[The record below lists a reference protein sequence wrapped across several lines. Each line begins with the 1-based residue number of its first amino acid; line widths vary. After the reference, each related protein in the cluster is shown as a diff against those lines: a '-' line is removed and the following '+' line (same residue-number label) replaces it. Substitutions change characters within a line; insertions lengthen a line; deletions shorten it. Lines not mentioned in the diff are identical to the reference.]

1 MCGIMGFSGKGE
13 AKEKI
18 IEGLYS
24 LEYRGYDSAG
34 ITVGNSETLQT
45 VKCKGRVSVLDE
57 KAASITDDCFFGIG
71 HTRWATHGEPS
82 KRNAHPHSS
91 ESVTLVHNGIIE
103 NYLEIRELLSKEG
116 YFFRSETD
124 TECVVHLI
132 DREYKKHHEPWS
144 AINSAI
150 SILNGSFALA
160 IIFHDRIGEIWAVRR
175 NNPLILSCADGS
187 SYLASDIP
195 AILRYSKSIMRLAD
209 DEIACLK
216 AGAVISYDKS
226 GTEKSVKFEDVPW
239 NFEMARKDGYEHFML
254 KEIHEQPEAAS
265 RTVKPYISSAGLPT
279 LEKIG
284 ISNKLLSEF
293 DGVSIIACGSA
304 YHAGIVGKNLIEKM
318 VKIPVF
324 VTLASEYR
332 YDPPVVTKN
341 PLIIAI
347 SQSGETADT
356 LAALKLAKEL
366 GAPSLGIINTV
377 GSAIARESDYVL
389 YTNAGPEIS
398 VATTKGYIT
407 QLSAMFLIAA
417 ALAHSKGNITDAFA
431 RNFLNVLSNDV
442 PAAISNVISRRSEIV
457 MLAKEIVDKNDL
469 YFIGRGCDY
478 AASIESSLKLKEIS
492 YIHSEA
498 YAAGELKHGT
508 LSLITDGVPVV
519 VLACDEKYHDKMIGN
534 IRETRARGAFVILVC
549 KDNMK
554 VPEFYS
560 DRVFFIPKL
569 DGIFTPFVSVVF
581 SQLLAYETAFL
592 RGFDIDRPRNLAKSV
607 TVE

>member
-1 MCGIMGFSGKGE
+1 MCGIMGFSGNGG

-18 IEGLYS
+18 IDGLYS

-34 ITVGNSETLQT
+34 ITVGNGEMLQT
-45 VKCKGRVSVLDE
+45 VKCKGRVSFLDQ
-57 KAASITDDCFFGIG
+57 KAASIPDDCFFGIG

-82 KRNAHPHSS
+82 ERNAHPHSS
-91 ESVTLVHNGIIE
+91 DGVTLVHNGIIE
-103 NYLEIRELLSKEG
+103 NYIEIKEFLSKEG
-116 YFFRSETD
+116 YSFKSETD

-132 DREYKKHHEPWS
+132 DREYKKRHEPWS
-144 AINSAI
+144 AIHAAI
-150 SILNGSFALA
+150 GALKGSFALA
-160 IIFHDRIGEIWAVRR
+160 IIFNDRIGEIWAVRR
-175 NNPLILSCADGS
+175 NNPLILSCIDGS

-195 AILRYSKSIMRLAD
+195 AILKYSKSVMRLGD

-216 AGAVISYDKS
+216 AGDITSYDKS
-226 GTEKSVKFEDVPW
+226 GTKKTAKFEDVPW
-239 NFEMARKDGYEHFML
+239 DFEMAKKDGYEHFML
-254 KEIHEQPEAAS
+254 KEIHEQPGAVS
-265 RTVKPYISSAGLPT
+265 RTVKPYITAEGLPS
-279 LEKIG
+279 LDKIG

-304 YHAGIVGKNLIEKM
+304 YHAGIVGKNLIERM
-318 VKIPVF
+318 AKIPVF

-332 YDPPVVTKN
+332 YDPPIVTKN
-341 PLIIAI
+341 PLVIAI

-356 LAALKLAKEL
+356 LAALKLAKES

-407 QLSAMFLIAA
+407 QLSAMFLIATA
-417 ALAHSKGNITDAFA
+417 ISHSKGTITDAFA
-431 RNFLNVLSNDV
+431 KNFLTVLSTDV
-442 PAAISNVISRRSEIV
+442 PAAISNVISRREEIG
-457 MLAKEIVDKNDL
+457 MIAKEIVDKSDL

-519 VLACDEKYHDKMIGN
+519 ALACDEKYHDKMIGN
-534 IRETRARGAFVILVC
+534 IRETRSRGAFVILVC
-549 KDNMK
+549 KDSIK
-554 VPEFYS
+554 EPESYS
-560 DRVFFIPKL
+560 DRVFLIPSL
-569 DGIFTPFVSVVF
+569 DGTFTPFVSVVF
-581 SQLLAYETAFL
+581 SQILAYETAFL
-592 RGFDIDRPRNLAKSV
+592 GGYDIDRPRNLAKSV

>member
-1 MCGIMGFSGKGE
+1 MCGIMGFCGKGE
-13 AKEKI
+13 AKQKI

-34 ITVGNSETLQT
+34 IMVGNNETLQT
-45 VKCKGRVSVLDE
+45 VKCKGRVSLLDE
-57 KAASITDDCFFGIG
+57 KTVSIPDDFFFGIG

-82 KRNAHPHSS
+82 ERNAHPHSS
-91 ESVTLVHNGIIE
+91 EGVTLVHNGIID
-103 NYLEIRELLSKEG
+103 NYLELREFLSNEG
-116 YFFRSETD
+116 YSFKSETD
-124 TECVVHLI
+124 TECIVHLL
-132 DREYKKHHEPWS
+132 DNEYKKHHEPWT
-144 AINSAI
+144 AINSTI
-150 SILNGSFALA
+150 SILKGAFALA
-160 IIFHDRIGEIWAVRR
+160 IIFHDRKGEIWAVRR
-175 NNPLILSCADGS
+175 NNPLILSCADGA

-195 AILRYSKSIMRLAD
+195 AVLRYSKNIMRLAD

-216 AGAVISYDKS
+216 EGDVIPYDKS
-226 GTEKSVKFEDVPW
+226 GEKKAVKFETVSWD
-239 NFEMARKDGYEHFML
+239 FEMAKKDGYEHFML
-254 KEIHEQPEAAS
+254 KEIHEQPEAVS
-265 RTVKPYISSAGLPT
+265 RTVKPYISTLGLPT

-284 ISNKLLSEF
+284 LSNKLLSEF
-293 DGVSIIACGSA
+293 DSVSIIACGSA
-304 YHAGIVGKNLIEKM
+304 YHAGLVGKNLIEKM
-318 VKIPVF
+318 AKIPVF

-332 YDPPVVTKN
+332 YDPPIVTKN

-356 LAALKLAKEL
+356 LAALKLAKES

-407 QLSAMFLIAA
+407 QLSAMFLLAT
-417 ALAHSKGNITDAFA
+417 ALAHTKGYITDDFA
-431 RNFLNVLSNDV
+431 KKFLNVLSNDV
-442 PAAISNVISRRSEIV
+442 PLAISDVISRRTEIAA
-457 MLAKEIVDKNDL
+457 LAKEIVDKSDL
-469 YFIGRGCDY
+469 YFIGRGSDY
-478 AASIESSLKLKEIS
+478 AASIECSLKLKEVS

-519 VLACDEKYHDKMIGN
+519 ALACDEKYHDKMIGN
-534 IRETRARGAFVILVC
+534 IRETRARGAFVILLC

-554 VPEFYS
+554 DPELYS
-560 DRVFFIPKL
+560 DRVFLIPSL
-569 DGIFTPFVSVVF
+569 EGIFTPFVSVVF
-581 SQLLAYETAFL
+581 SQLLSYETAFL

>member
-1 MCGIMGFSGKGE
+1 MCGIMGFTGIGN

-34 ITVGNSETLQT
+34 ITVGNGEALHT
-45 VKCKGRVSVLDE
+45 VKCKGRVSMLDE
-57 KAASITDDCFFGIG
+57 KASSITDDCFFGIG

-82 KRNAHPHSS
+82 EKNAHPHSS

-103 NYLEIRELLSKEG
+103 NYLELRERLSKEG
-116 YFFRSETD
+116 YLFRSETD

-132 DREYKKHHEPWS
+132 DREYKKCHEPWQ

-150 SILNGSFALA
+150 AELKGSFALA
-160 IIFHDRIGEIWAVRR
+160 IIFHDRMGEIWAVRR
-175 NNPLILSCADGS
+175 NNPLILSYKDGS

-195 AILRYSKSIMRLAD
+195 AILRYSKSIMRIAD
-209 DEIACLK
+209 DEIACLN
-216 AGAVISYDKS
+216 AENVIYYDKS
-226 GTEKSVKFEDVPW
+226 GAEKSVEFEDVPW
-239 NFEMARKDGYEHFML
+239 DFEMAKKDGYEHFML
-254 KEIHEQPEAAS
+254 KEIHEQPTAVS
-265 RTVKPYISSAGLPT
+265 RAVKPYISDDGLPN

-284 ISNKLLSEF
+284 LSKKALSEF
-293 DGVSIIACGSA
+293 DGISIIACGSA
-304 YHAGIVGKNLIEKM
+304 YHAGIVGKQLIEKIAG
-318 VKIPVF
+318 IPVF

-356 LAALKLAKEL
+356 LAALKLAKES

-377 GSAIARESDYVL
+377 GSAIARESDFVF

-407 QLSAMFLIAA
+407 QLSAMFLIAVA
-417 ALAHSKGNITDAFA
+417 TAHAKGTVTDSFVK
-431 RNFLNVLSNDV
+431 NFLSVMSNDV
-442 PAAISNVISRRSEIV
+442 PAAISDVISRRGEIA
-457 MLAKEIVDKNDL
+457 MLAKDIVDKSDL

-478 AASIESSLKLKEIS
+478 AASIEASLKLKEVS

-508 LSLITDGVPVV
+508 LSLITDGVPVIAF
-519 VLACDEKYHDKMIGN
+519 ACDEKYHDKMIGN

-554 VPEFYS
+554 EPEIYS
-560 DRVFFIPKL
+560 DRVFLIPNL

-581 SQLLAYETAFL
+581 SQILAYETAFL